1 MSGSNGSKRSKPTT
15 RKKENTSSAIEPDE
29 KTLPLAIGKLFELN
43 DYNIEYSKK
52 IHGAEVDIVATP
64 KNNPF
69 GSTIYIEATIQYVD
83 NTKYGKDLTKFT
95 LVRASE
101 PECTCICIST
111 SGFHR
116 LVDR

>member
-64 KNNPF
+64 KKQSIWLNYLYRSHHSICRQYQIWK
-69 GSTIYIEATIQYVD
+69 GS
-83 NTKYGKDLTKFT
+83 N
-95 LVRASE
+95 
-101 PECTCICIST
+101 
-111 SGFHR
+111 
-116 LVDR
+116 